1 MTFLEITNKA
11 KQKYHEED
19 NAVVFEVMFAL
30 SKKVKD
36 LTSFTGNRKTKID
49 FTSAKY
55 FSMLDRYYL
64 KNEPLGSIIKYI
76 KFLNVQIKVKKGILV
91 PRDETELVTLKAI
104 QLIKKHKISN
114 VYDLCCGTGNIGLAI
129 KKAFPKINVTSVDL
143 NPVAIANTK
152 ENAELNNLKIKTICG
167 DFYTSIKNKTECIV
181 CNPPYVNENELN
193 EDMTKYESKISF
205 TNSKDD
211 IFFYKKILDNYKKI
225 MKEKFI
231 IIFEIGYNQKDKL
244 IKVLKENN
252 LYSYAK
258 FYKDLAKLD
267 RILVINKF

>member
-1 MTFLEITNKA
+1 MTFLEIINKA
-11 KQKYHEED
+11 QIKYHDED
-19 NAVVFEVMFAL
+19 NTVVFEVMFAL

-36 LTSFTGNRKTKID
+36 LTQFVVNRKVQTD
-49 FTSAKY
+49 FTSSKY

-76 KFLNVQIKVKKGILV
+76 RFLNVQIKVKKGILV

-104 QLIKKHKISN
+104 QLIRKHKIAN

-129 KKAFPKINVTSVDL
+129 KKTFPKTNVISVDI
-143 NPVAIANTK
+143 NPIAIANTK
-152 ENAELNNLKIKTICG
+152 ENAKLNNLKITTICG
-167 DFYTSIKNKTECIV
+167 DFYKSIKNKAECII
-181 CNPPYVNENELN
+181 CNPPYVSKDDLDEN
-193 EDMTKYESKISF
+193 MTKYESKISF
-205 TNSKDD
+205 TNSKDE

-231 IIFEIGYNQKDKL
+231 IVFEIGYNQKNKL

-252 LYSYAK
+252 LYRYAK
-258 FYKDLAKLD
+258 FLLKDLAKLD
-267 RILVINKF
+267 RNF